1 MPNPPLKLEKAKC
14 FVFWFDDITQQKYI
28 ILKGE
33 EQ

>member
-1 MPNPPLKLEKAKC
+1 LKFSKQQG